1 MRKVENYRPHLIE
14 FTAEA
19 SDVPKSL
26 GEFESA
32 EEAQKFIS
40 DNFVALNSKFT
51 ATRKLDDY
59 EIDQLRNEYINE
71 LEVDLPE
78 LREHQTLA
86 DQQLDAAKSKEKNA
100 KEAVNASLN
109 KIQLISDEVREGT
122 TEMNLDQAFTYE
134 LVNKGKRL
142 YYTIMDGE
150 IQLAGVRHIPEYEQE
165 DLLSS
170 SERNEQSFAKLLKAS
185 GE

>member
-14 FTAEA
+14 FTVEA
-19 SDVPKSL
+19 SDVPRSL
-26 GEFESA
+26 GEFESV
-32 EEAQKFIS
+32 EEAQKFMS
-40 DNFVALNSKFT
+40 DNFVALSSKFQ

-59 EIDQLRNEYINE
+59 EIEQLRNEYINE

-78 LREHQTLA
+78 LRELQLQA
-86 DQQLDAAKSKEKNA
+86 DQALDVAKNKEKIA

-109 KIQLISDEVREGT
+109 KIQAISDEVREGT
-122 TEMNLDQAFTYE
+122 TEINLDQAFTYE
-134 LVNKGKRL
+134 VVSKGKRL

-150 IQLAGVRHIPEYEQE
+150 IQLAGVRNIPEYEQQ

-170 SERNEQSFAKLLKAS
+170 SERNEQSFSKLLKAS